1 MAHPALAT
9 IWRHRNFTRLLPASL
24 AQSSG
29 IAAQVLSSRFFAIIG
44 IVRLLGNGIRARLGC
59 ERHSWVKFER
69 RNGAFGKSDIEG
81 KVARVA
87 ARKRGR
93 DRVSSER
100 EHRVKT
106 FEVRSSDFKYDSLFL
121 SRIVSGLRCMSRTTV
136 AAGVSPANGANGM
149 SDIEG
154 KAAREA
160 ASECGQGASFK
171 NL

>member
-1 MAHPALAT
+1 MLLAADLN
-9 IWRHRNFTRLLPASL
+9 RA
-24 AQSSG
+24 
-29 IAAQVLSSRFFAIIG
+29 
-44 IVRLLGNGIRARLGC
+44 NGISEIEGKATRVGAS
-59 ERHSWVKFER
+59 ERSR
-69 RNGAFGKSDIEG
+69 GDASDIDGQTQRSNGAFGKSDIEG

-171 NL
+171 NLQQCRYATLHLQKTVSASAASEPR